1 MRSARLVVIALAL
14 VLPTSA
20 PVTAQDAGVPSD
32 APHGAPVE
40 HVASEE
46 RVVDGVR
53 IPAGVRREVA
63 WAESHGRDC
72 HRARGRRIC
81 EGPRRVPRP
90 TEQEVAR
97 AHELGITDGAAR
109 RALIEA
115 PREAW
120 VAAVGGP
127 AASDLAWPVAGGRV
141 WRGFGIHAGIA
152 VGRGG
157 RIRRTRRRHAHE
169 GVDIGAAAGTPILAA
184 NDGVVVYSDDGMTGY
199 GNAVLIAHADGSV
212 TLYGHCSATFV
223 VPGQRVA
230 RGEVIAA
237 VGDTGLAHG
246 AHLHFELHV
255 AGHPIDPMPRM
266 TPPPPTGA
274 PTSSDIPAGTGS
286 TPTPDDAAEAPDEV
300 EELDG
305 P

>member
-1 MRSARLVVIALAL
+1 MRARSLVMAL
-14 VLPTSA
+14 VLLA
-20 PVTAQDAGVPSD
+20 PLHGGAQDAGLADVGAAGPS
-32 APHGAPVE
+32 
-40 HVASEE
+40 VAGPSAAE

-53 IPAGVRREVA
+53 VPAGVRDVLV
-63 WAESHGRDC
+63 WAESQGREC
-72 HRARGRRIC
+72 HRARGRRVC
-81 EGPRRVPRP
+81 EGPRRVPRAS
-90 TEQEVAR
+90 EVDLAR

-120 VAAVGGP
+120 ALAAGTP
-127 AASDLAWPVAGGRV
+127 APDLAWPVAGGRV

-169 GVDIGAAAGTPILAA
+169 GVDIGAREGTPILAA
-184 NDGVVVYSDDGMTGY
+184 NEGLVVYSDNGMSGY
-199 GNAVLIAHADGSV
+199 GNAVLIVHADASV

-223 VPGQRVA
+223 VAGQHVA

-255 AGHPIDPMPRM
+255 AGHAVDPMPRM
-266 TPPPPTGA
+266 TPPSPDPAAA
-274 PTSSDIPAGTGS
+274 PATPSSEAPQD
-286 TPTPDDAAEAPDEV
+286 APDEV